1 MKTIVKTLLAGNPR
15 YFFDGNHIGEH
26 ICACA
31 EDQTCLDIGGVQNVC
46 NCDAKQPEWFDD
58 NGVITAKEI
67 LPITGF
73 AYGPLDFDAEQA
85 NFTIGRLKCSGI

>member
-1 MKTIVKTLLAGNPR
+1 M
-15 YFFDGNHIGEH
+15 
-26 ICACA
+26 
-31 EDQTCLDIGGVQNVC
+31 QNVC